1 MNVQV
6 AKLSLLNGTR
16 RTTYPEMGE
25 VAAKRGTLYV
35 LMEVS
40 APDEEWDSIS
50 RKLVDGA
57 IEAFVVHKG
66 PDTAALKDIATTVNG
81 MLLEAN
87 GTRTK
92 ADAIWAGVN
101 VVFMREGEMYLLQAG
116 PALTYIAR
124 GSSVT
129 RFPKSIDST
138 VFAPLGEADEVDS
151 RLAKFALQIDDIVA
165 MTGSFLP
172 SHVAEEKL
180 NEVMR
185 RGTVEKVTDGLV
197 TLAQTELSSLVIQY
211 EPTTVMV
218 DPKAFVTPTTTKQ
231 PIISPKPSPT
241 VTKTPFIAP
250 KPAPSTDT
258 PSTPTMP
265 MGGQRKDYSTNPPT
279 SRMRD
284 NEDVMSSNRGGHDE
298 DAMSSNRGGQNEDV
312 APSNP
317 PNKSV
322 AVPQVPEAKRTEP
335 FAPPFGNKT
344 NGGGPPT
351 GLPLSERFGQGAFT
365 PSPPQDEPADTFVA
379 LPPQEEASRK
389 KAGRTKSTTPPL
401 KADTASGDVIS
412 GVARRVEPDESPP
425 ARSSRKKADTP
436 RPMSPPMPMPPY
448 ATTQVATG
456 SFSTAAAPDAPPLL
470 RQMGAL
476 LLALFAGLLGGIA
489 QGVGWIGRSVAPR
502 VASSG
507 GVLDRLSDGF
517 WWLVDEATMAGR
529 RIMNQM
535 LPGDRPD
542 PARNP
547 RQPAP
552 TRGDGSAFLRTLV
565 ILIPLTLAIIAAGV
579 WFFGD
584 EENVPAFSA
593 NLNGEGTYDSL
604 VAEAQELINQAGNV
618 DPQTAQG
625 LIERALPLLDQAT
638 PLAENEGETATIAA
652 LRTQAASLLSL
663 ASTEGTGT
671 AIIPN
676 TIVTFAT
683 PMTSTE
689 LVYGANT
696 VYVIDSARG
705 ALYRLLPEQPT
716 ANDLATIRPL
726 LTAQERLAAG
736 VTVGTPY
743 QMTWIPAGGGRT
755 GDGLLI
761 LTQEGQMFD
770 FDVASSMLRQV
781 AFAPVTGQIIAS
793 EGYGGNLYH
802 LDVNNKQIWKYIPDG
817 GGEYPTAPTAWLT
830 AMGQTQLGTPID
842 MAIDGYIFLL
852 DQNGEVR
859 RFQVGEAKAGF
870 ALDAVNPPLTQPVA
884 MAKVPP
890 EATDLFVADAQRV
903 VRFDQNGRFVAEY
916 RPALGQSWGAIRDI
930 AVNETSDLLYVLSDT
945 GVYWVDV
952 RK

>member
-40 APDEEWDSIS
+40 APDEEWDAIS

-66 PDTAALKDIATTVNG
+66 PDTASLKDIATTVNG
-81 MLLEAN
+81 MLLEENA
-87 GTRTK
+87 TRTK

-124 GSSVT
+124 GNSVT

-138 VFAPLGEADEVDS
+138 VFAPLGEVEEVDS
-151 RLAKFALQIDDIVA
+151 RLAKFALQTDDIVA

-197 TLAQTELSSLVIQY
+197 ALAQTELSSLVIQY
-211 EPTTVMV
+211 EPTAVMV
-218 DPKAFVTPTTTKQ
+218 EPKAFITPTTTKQ
-231 PIISPKPSPT
+231 PILPPKPTPSIAKPSLGSPKPTPATDAPAKPT
-241 VTKTPFIAP
+241 AP
-250 KPAPSTDT
+250 L
-258 PSTPTMP
+258 
-265 MGGQRKDYSTNPPT
+265 GGQRKDYSTNPPRQAEKPLSAQQSEAAEQT
-279 SRMRD
+279 S
-284 NEDVMSSNRGGHDE
+284 
-298 DAMSSNRGGQNEDV
+298 
-312 APSNP
+312 PSYQP

-322 AVPQVPEAKRTEP
+322 AVPNVPEAKRTEP
-335 FAPPFGNKT
+335 FAPPFGNKI
-344 NGGGPPT
+344 GGEEQPQAGS
-351 GLPLSERFGQGAFT
+351 LSDRFGQGLST
-365 PSPPQDEPADTFVA
+365 PLPPQDEKADTFVA
-379 LPPQEEASRK
+379 LPPQEESPRK
-389 KAGRTKSTTPPL
+389 TTPRTKAPSTP
-401 KADTASGDVIS
+401 KDASPSDDVIS
-412 GVARRVEPDESPP
+412 GVARRVELDEAAPP
-425 ARSSRKKADTP
+425 RPSRKKADTP
-436 RPMSPPMPMPPY
+436 RPMAPPAPMPPY
-448 ATTQVATG
+448 ATTQMATG
-456 SFSTAAAPDAPPLL
+456 SFTAAAAPDAPPAL
-470 RQMGAL
+470 RQIGAL
-476 LLALFAGLLGGIA
+476 FLALVAAILGAIA
-489 QGVGWIGRSVAPR
+489 QGVGWVGKSVAPR

-507 GVLDRLSDGF
+507 GVLDRLADGF
-517 WWLVDEATMAGR
+517 WWLVDEATLAGR

-542 PARNP
+542 PARVP
-547 RQPAP
+547 RQATP
-552 TRGDGSAFLRTLV
+552 TRGDGSAFFRTLV
-565 ILIPLTLAIIAAGV
+565 ILIPLTFAIIAAGV

-584 EENVPAFSA
+584 EESTPAFSA
-593 NLNGEGTYDSL
+593 NLNGQGTYESL
-604 VAEAQELINQAGNV
+604 IGEAQELINQAENV
-618 DPQTAQG
+618 DPQTAQE
-625 LIERALPLLDQAT
+625 LIGRALPLLAQAEA
-638 PLAENEGETATIAA
+638 LAENEGESATITA
-652 LRTQAASLLSL
+652 LRSRAESLLTL
-663 ASTEGTGT
+663 ASSEGGSGT
-671 AIIPN
+671 LVTPN
-676 TIVTFAT
+676 AIVTFAA

-696 VYVIDSARG
+696 VYLIDAARG

-743 QMTWIPAGGGRT
+743 QMTWIPAGGGRS
-755 GDGLLI
+755 GDGLLT

-770 FDVASSMLRQV
+770 FDVASSTVRQV
-781 AFAPVTGQIIAS
+781 AFASVTGQIVAS

-802 LDVNNKQIWKYIPDG
+802 LDGGNKQIWKYVPDG
-817 GGEYPTAPTAWLT
+817 VGEYPAAPTPWLT
-830 AMGQTQLGTPID
+830 ATGQSQFGSPID

-852 DQNGEVR
+852 DQSGEVR
-859 RFQVGEAKAGF
+859 RFQVGETKGGF
-870 ALDAVNPPLTQPVA
+870 ALDAVTPPLTAPVA

-890 EATDLFVADAQRV
+890 EATDLFVADARRV
-903 VRFDQNGRFVAEY
+903 VRFDQNGRFLAEY
-916 RPALGQSWGAIRDI
+916 RPAPGQSWGTIRDI
-930 AVNETSDLLYVLSDT
+930 AVNESSDLLYVLSDT

-952 RK
+952 RKE